1 MRFGQKLRDS
11 IYAPWKEQYINYSK
25 LKHLLREDSTSQDD
39 DTKWTEQDE
48 QRFCDEILNIQL
60 DKVADFQESTLNQL
74 ERRTNECSDKLR
86 ELAPEDDGTQKD
98 DITAARLKEVETEL
112 DSITNEVKELKNY
125 GSLNYT
131 GFLKIVKKHDRK
143 RGGNYK
149 VRPILQLRLAKRPF
163 NSEAV
168 YTPLLNKLSMMY
180 HVVSESGKQPPADSL
195 TTAEAESEERYTAY
209 KCK

>member
-11 IYAPWKEQYINYSK
+11 IYEPWKEQYIEYSK
-25 LKHLLREDSTSQDD
+25 LKYLLREDSTFQDD
-39 DTKWTEQDE
+39 NTKWTEQDE
-48 QRFCDEILNIQL
+48 QKFCDELLNVQL
-60 DKVADFQESTLNQL
+60 DKIADFQESTLKQL
-74 ERRTNECSDKLR
+74 ERHATECSEKLK
-86 ELAPEDDGTQKD
+86 ELAPGDDSAPKD
-98 DITAARLKEVETEL
+98 DITTARFKEVEAEL

-125 GSLNYT
+125 SSLNYT

-163 NSEAV
+163 NSEGV

-180 HVVSESGKQPPADSL
+180 HVVSENGNQHSTDTL
-195 TTAEAESEERYTAY
+195 TTVEAESEERYTAY